1 MAKEVSKERLL
12 ALLKIMFENTDDEQG
27 LMLEQILEELEAAG
41 ISAERK
47 ALYRDFEALNNAGI
61 EIQRQRVKPVRYF
74 LAKRPFTKSELLLL
88 IDAVQGSRFI
98 TARQSTSLVRSIKS
112 LGSKHQV
119 KGLEKHV
126 HVGGRV
132 KSQNDSV
139 FRNVDVIQEAIA
151 AKRMLSFKYTGYD
164 CSARVQLRHGG
175 QPYVQTPVQLMYSDG
190 FYYLVCYSEK
200 YDDFANYRVDRM
212 CDIHV
217 TQQRATRNARI
228 ATFDVDEYDRRVFGM
243 FSGSSVRAVLR
254 VRESAMNAV
263 IDRFGK
269 DARVSDMG
277 DGTARVS
284 VAAMATPVFFGWIA
298 QFAGQITVESPSS
311 LRQGYAGYLHELL
324 QDYE

>member
-1 MAKEVSKERLL
+1 
-12 ALLKIMFENTDDEQG
+12 
-27 LMLEQILEELEAAG
+27 
-41 ISAERK
+41 
-47 ALYRDFEALNNAGI
+47 
-61 EIQRQRVKPVRYF
+61 
-74 LAKRPFTKSELLLL
+74 
-88 IDAVQGSRFI
+88 
-98 TARQSTSLVRSIKS
+98 
-112 LGSKHQV
+112 
-119 KGLEKHV
+119 
-126 HVGGRV
+126 
-132 KSQNDSV
+132 
-139 FRNVDVIQEAIA
+139 
-151 AKRMLSFKYTGYD
+151 
-164 CSARVQLRHGG
+164 
-175 QPYVQTPVQLMYSDG
+175 MYSDG

-212 CDIHV
+212 CDICV

-228 ATFDVDEYDRRVFGM
+228 ATFDADEYDRRVFGM

-263 IDRFGK
+263 IDRVGK

>member
-27 LMLEQILEELEAAG
+27 LTLEQILEELEAAG

-47 ALYRDFEALNNAGI
+47 ALYRDFEALNNAGV
-61 EIQRQRVKPVRYF
+61 EIQRQHVKPVRYF

-151 AKRMLSFKYTGYD
+151 AKRMLSFKYTGVWVYGWPPWRS
-164 CSARVQLRHGG
+164 C
-175 QPYVQTPVQLMYSDG
+175 T
-190 FYYLVCYSEK
+190 
-200 YDDFANYRVDRM
+200 
-212 CDIHV
+212 
-217 TQQRATRNARI
+217 RA
-228 ATFDVDEYDRRVFGM
+228 EQ
-243 FSGSSVRAVLR
+243 S
-254 VRESAMNAV
+254 
-263 IDRFGK
+263 
-269 DARVSDMG
+269 
-277 DGTARVS
+277 
-284 VAAMATPVFFGWIA
+284 
-298 QFAGQITVESPSS
+298 
-311 LRQGYAGYLHELL
+311 
-324 QDYE
+324 

>member
-27 LMLEQILEELEAAG
+27 LTLEQIIEELELAG
-41 ISAERK
+41 VSAERK
-47 ALYRDFEALNNAGI
+47 AIYRDFEALNNAGV
-61 EIQRQRVKPVRYF
+61 EIQRQHAKPVRYF

-112 LGSKHQV
+112 LGSKHQ
-119 KGLEKHV
+119 
-126 HVGGRV
+126 
-132 KSQNDSV
+132 NDSV

-175 QPYVQTPVQLMYSDG
+175 QPYTQTPVQLMYSDG

-228 ATFDVDEYDRRVFGM
+228 ATFDADEYDRRVFGM

>member
-27 LMLEQILEELEAAG
+27 LTLEQILEELEAAG
-41 ISAERK
+41 VSAERK

-61 EIQRQRVKPVRYF
+61 EIQRQHVKPVRYF

-98 TARQSTSLVRSIKS
+98 TSRQSTSLVRSIKS

-175 QPYVQTPVQLMYSDG
+175 QPYTQTPVQLMYSDG

-217 TQQRATRNARI
+217 TQQRATRNVRI
-228 ATFDVDEYDRRVFGM
+228 ATFDADEYDRRVFGM

-311 LRQGYAGYLHELL
+311 LRQGYASYLHELL
-324 QDYE
+324 RDYE

>member
-1 MAKEVSKERLL
+1 M
-12 ALLKIMFENTDDEQG
+12 
-27 LMLEQILEELEAAG
+27 
-41 ISAERK
+41 
-47 ALYRDFEALNNAGI
+47 
-61 EIQRQRVKPVRYF
+61 
-74 LAKRPFTKSELLLL
+74 
-88 IDAVQGSRFI
+88 
-98 TARQSTSLVRSIKS
+98 
-112 LGSKHQV
+112 
-119 KGLEKHV
+119 
-126 HVGGRV
+126 

-164 CSARVQLRHGG
+164 CSARVQLRHDG
-175 QPYVQTPVQLMYSDG
+175 QPYTQTPVQLMYSDG

-217 TQQRATRNARI
+217 TQQRATRNVRI
-228 ATFDVDEYDRRVFGM
+228 ATFDADEYDRRVFGM

-277 DGTARVS
+277 DGTA
-284 VAAMATPVFFGWIA
+284 A
-298 QFAGQITVESPSS
+298 
-311 LRQGYAGYLHELL
+311 
-324 QDYE
+324 